1 MKSKKGVKKMSEIK
15 NNNSNLLHSF
25 LLFEYEDV
33 KPSKSS
39 DGIVTMKG
47 IIQAAGKPNANNRIY
62 PRPILERED
71 KKYQELITER
81 RALGELDHPDS
92 PIVQLENV
100 SHLVTETGWDGEN
113 LIGEIEVLDTP
124 KGQILGKLVDRDI
137 KLGISSRGLGSTSR
151 TNEGYDMVEDDFNLV
166 CYDMVSNPST
176 SNAFMNLQ
184 ESVAY
189 QTLIKQNR
197 MVLLDEILNEILELD

>member
-1 MKSKKGVKKMSEIK
+1 MTELIK
-15 NNNSNLLHSF
+15 DSGLLHNF
-25 LLFEYEDV
+25 MIFEYEDV
-33 KPSKSS
+33 QPSKSS

-47 IIQAAGKPNANNRIY
+47 IIQKAQQPNANNRIY

-71 KKYQELITER
+71 AKYQELIGER

-100 SHLVTETGWDGEN
+100 SHLVTETKWDGDD
-113 LIGEIEVLDTP
+113 LLGTVEVLDTP
-124 KGQILGKLVDRDI
+124 KGQILEKLIGRDI

-176 SNAFMNLQ
+176 SGAYMNLQ
-184 ESVAY
+184 ESREY
-189 QTLIKQNR
+189 KTLVSQNR
-197 MVLLDEILNEILELD
+197 MVLLDEILNDILEL

>member
-1 MKSKKGVKKMSEIK
+1 MTEIK

-71 KKYQELITER
+71 KKYQELITDR
-81 RALGELDHPDS
+81 RSLGELDHPDS

-100 SHLVTETGWDGEN
+100 SHLVTGTGWDGEN

-151 TNEGYDMVEDDFNLV
+151 TNEGYDMVEEDFNLV
-166 CYDMVSNPST
+166 CFDMVSNPST

-197 MVLLDEILNEILELD
+197 TVLLDEILNEILELD

>member
-1 MKSKKGVKKMSEIK
+1 MTEIIK
-15 NNNSNLLHSF
+15 NSGELLHNF
-25 LLFEYEDV
+25 MIFEYSDV

-47 IIQAAGKPNANNRIY
+47 VIQKAQQPNANNRIY

-71 KKYQELITER
+71 AKYQELIKER
-81 RALGELDHPDS
+81 RSLGELDHPDS

-100 SHLVTETGWDGEN
+100 SHLLTETKWDGDS
-113 LIGEIEVLDTP
+113 LVGTVEVLDTP
-124 KGQILGKLVDRDI
+124 KGQILEKLIGRDI

-151 TNEGYDMVEDDFNLV
+151 TNEGYDMVEDDFSLV

-176 SNAFMNLQ
+176 SGAYMNLQ
-184 ESVAY
+184 ESMEY
-189 QTLIKQNR
+189 KTLISQNR
-197 MVLLDEILNEILELD
+197 MVLLDEILNDILEL

>member
-1 MKSKKGVKKMSEIK
+1 MTELIK
-15 NNNSNLLHSF
+15 DSGLLHNF
-25 LLFEYEDV
+25 MIFEYEDV
-33 KPSKSS
+33 QPSKSS

-47 IIQAAGKPNANNRIY
+47 IIQKAQQPNANNRIY

-71 KKYQELITER
+71 AKYQELIGER

-100 SHLVTETGWDGEN
+100 SHLVTETKWDGDD
-113 LIGEIEVLDTP
+113 LLGTVEVLDTP
-124 KGQILGKLVDRDI
+124 KGQILEKLIGRDI

-176 SNAFMNLQ
+176 SGAYMNLQ
-184 ESVAY
+184 ESREY
-189 QTLIKQNR
+189 KTLISQNR
-197 MVLLDEILNEILELD
+197 IVLLDEILNDILEL

>member
-1 MKSKKGVKKMSEIK
+1 MTELIK
-15 NNNSNLLHSF
+15 DSGLLHNF
-25 LLFEYEDV
+25 MIFEYEDV
-33 KPSKSS
+33 QPSKSS

-47 IIQAAGKPNANNRIY
+47 IIQKAQQPNANNRIY

-71 KKYQELITER
+71 AKYQELIGER

-100 SHLVTETGWDGEN
+100 SHLVTETKWDGDD
-113 LIGEIEVLDTP
+113 LLGTVEVLDTP
-124 KGQILGKLVDRDI
+124 KGQILEKLINRDI

-176 SNAFMNLQ
+176 SGAYMNLQ
-184 ESVAY
+184 ESREY
-189 QTLIKQNR
+189 KTLVNQNR
-197 MVLLDEILNEILELD
+197 IVLLDEILNDILEL

>member
-1 MKSKKGVKKMSEIK
+1 M
-15 NNNSNLLHSF
+15 
-25 LLFEYEDV
+25 LFEYEDV

-71 KKYQELITER
+71 KKYQELITDR
-81 RALGELDHPDS
+81 RSLGELDHPDS

-100 SHLVTETGWDGEN
+100 SHLVTGTGWDGEN

-197 MVLLDEILNEILELD
+197 TVLLDEILNEILELD

>member
-1 MKSKKGVKKMSEIK
+1 MTEILK
-15 NNNSNLLHSF
+15 DSGLLHNF
-25 LLFEYEDV
+25 MIFEYEDV
-33 KPSKSS
+33 QPSKSS

-47 IIQAAGKPNANNRIY
+47 IIQKAQQPNANNRIY

-71 KKYQELITER
+71 AKYQELIKER

-100 SHLVTETGWDGEN
+100 SHVVTETLWEGDN
-113 LIGEIEVLDTP
+113 LIGTIEVLDTP
-124 KGQILGKLVDRDI
+124 KGQILEKLIGRDI

-151 TNEGYDMVEDDFNLV
+151 TNEGYDKVEDDFNLV

-176 SNAFMNLQ
+176 SGAYMNLQ
-184 ESVAY
+184 ESREY
-189 QTLIKQNR
+189 KTLVNQNK
-197 MVLLDEILNEILELD
+197 MVLLDEILNDILEL

>member
-1 MKSKKGVKKMSEIK
+1 MTEIIK
-15 NNNSNLLHSF
+15 DGGQLLHNF
-25 LLFEYEDV
+25 MIFEYGEV
-33 KPSKSS
+33 EPSKSS
-39 DGIVTMKG
+39 DGIITMKG
-47 IIQAAGKPNANNRIY
+47 IVQKAQAPNANNRIY

-71 KKYQELITER
+71 AKYQELINER
-81 RALGELDHPDS
+81 RSLGELDHPDS

-100 SHLVTETGWDGEN
+100 SHLVTETSWDGEN
-113 LIGEIEVLDTP
+113 LVGEIEVLDTP

>member
-1 MKSKKGVKKMSEIK
+1 M
-15 NNNSNLLHSF
+15 
-25 LLFEYEDV
+25 
-33 KPSKSS
+33 
-39 DGIVTMKG
+39 
-47 IIQAAGKPNANNRIY
+47 IIQFE
-62 PRPILERED
+62 LSLRE
-71 KKYQELITER
+71 LGT
-81 RALGELDHPDS
+81 RAPHLYFIISHPDS

-100 SHLVTETGWDGEN
+100 SHLVTETSWDGEN
-113 LIGEIEVLDTP
+113 LVGEIEVLDTP